1 MPFACRRPESRQS
14 WRSFLSA
21 GFQLLLAALV
31 LCGPVRAEAKT
42 ITVVAGAWG
51 DFTKADGSGLYFD
64 VLRAALAQSD
74 IELKIRVTNWKR
86 AKQMFY
92 AGRADVLL
100 ADFRAGSDRRF
111 VPEWHLDMDPPVLIF
126 SLQQV
131 TDLQALRGKTVGWM
145 LGYDFGDYLPVAVN
159 GVEVSAEK
167 FGFDMLLYGR
177 LDAYISYQDNV
188 PDELRTQL
196 KHRQLAA
203 AQALYPVFQNTFAGR
218 QLAADFDR
226 GMQQLYRGGR
236 LQQLY
241 GPHYRQAGFPPA
253 SDKPHPGTSALTSP
267 ASGFAPRPV
276 PAALSS
282 L

>member
-1 MPFACRRPESRQS
+1 MALARCKPQGRPQHKQQCRPK
-14 WRSFLSA
+14 WRGILSA
-21 GFQLLLAALV
+21 GFYAVLAV
-31 LCGPVRAEAKT
+31 IFLCGPVLTQAKT

-51 DFTKADGSGLYFD
+51 DFTKADGTGLYFD

-74 IELKIRVTNWKR
+74 IELNIRVTNWKR

-100 ADFRAGSDRRF
+100 ADFRGSGDRRF
-111 VPEWHLDMDPPVLIF
+111 VPDWHLNMDPPVLLF

-131 TDLQALRGKTVGWM
+131 KELESLQGKAVGWM
-145 LGYDFGDYLPVAVN
+145 LGYDYGDYLPVTVN
-159 GVEVSAEK
+159 GIEVSAEK
-167 FGFDMLLYGR
+167 FGFDMLQYGR

-188 PDELRTQL
+188 PHELRKKL
-196 KHRQLAA
+196 KQRQLAA

-226 GMQQLYRGGR
+226 GMQRLYQSGR

-241 GPHYRQAGFPPA
+241 GTYYQSAAFPPVQ
-253 SDKPHPGTSALTSP
+253 
-267 ASGFAPRPV
+267 R
-276 PAALSS
+276 
-282 L
+282 

>member
-1 MPFACRRPESRQS
+1 MLVACRRPQFRQI
-14 WRSFLSA
+14 WWGFRSA
-21 GFQLLLAALV
+21 GLQLLLAVLV
-31 LCGPVRAEAKT
+31 LCGPALTEAKT

-64 VLRAALAQSD
+64 VLRVALAQSD

-100 ADFRAGSDRRF
+100 ADFRGGKDRRF
-111 VPEWHLDMDPPVLIF
+111 VPDWHLDMDPPVLLF
-126 SLQQV
+126 SLEQV
-131 TDLQALRGKTVGWM
+131 DDLQGLQGKTVGWM

-188 PDELRTQL
+188 PNELRAQL
-196 KHRQLAA
+196 KQRQLAP

-226 GMQQLYRGGR
+226 GMQQLYRIGR

-241 GPHYRQAGFPPA
+241 GAHYHHAGFPPA
-253 SDKPHPGTSALTSP
+253 SDKPRPGTSVLTWP
-267 ASGFAPRPV
+267 INGFAPRPV
-276 PAALSS
+276 PAVQSS